1 MRVVNLTIVF
11 LCSRSLYCKAST
23 NLATIKRSFRLNV
36 VYRSCIFWIVALKTR
51 NQVRKPFTCFEI
63 RSQTKILSISCSLN
77 SIGTSTTKICLHV
90 KGNSLM
96 PVFFWF
102 LNNATLGNKIL
113 ASNMV
118 RFRQS
123 GKSNCTNF
131 KRKIPMH
138 VG

>member
-11 LCSRSLYCKAST
+11 LCSRSLYCKASI
-23 NLATIKRSFRLNV
+23 NLATIKRSFRSKV
-36 VYRSCIFWIVALKTR
+36 VYRSCVFWVATSKTGC
-51 NQVRKPFTCFEI
+51 QMRKPFGCFEI
-63 RSQTKILSISCSLN
+63 RSQIKISSISCSLN

-96 PVFFWF
+96 PAFSRF

-123 GKSNCTNF
+123 GKSNQINL
-131 KRKIPMH
+131 KRKISMH